1 MNDPDKKA
9 VRDYLMTLQDDIC
22 GALAGEDG
30 SRQFEEDAWQRAG
43 GEGLGG
49 GGRSRVLTDGALIEQ
64 GGPDALVALPNIGR
78 GIATAITEILTT
90 GRWAQL
96 ERMRGSLDP
105 VQRLQAV
112 PGIGPL
118 LAEQIH
124 DELHVDTLEG
134 LELAAHDGRLEALKG
149 IGPRRA
155 AMIRASLEK
164 MLGRVRSREYE
175 EMADGPSVPVLLDV
189 DREYRDKAAA
199 GTLPMI
205 APRRF
210 NPSNEAWLPI
220 LHTERDGWHFTALFS
235 NTGRAHDL
243 GRTRDWVVIY
253 FYNDQHEE
261 GQHTV
266 VTETR
271 GSLIGMRVVRGRE
284 AECRKFHAS

>member
-1 MNDPDKKA
+1 
-9 VRDYLMTLQDDIC
+9 
-22 GALAGEDG
+22 
-30 SRQFEEDAWQRAG
+30 
-43 GEGLGG
+43 
-49 GGRSRVLTDGALIEQ
+49 
-64 GGPDALVALPNIGR
+64 
-78 GIATAITEILTT
+78 
-90 GRWAQL
+90 
-96 ERMRGSLDP
+96 
-105 VQRLQAV
+105 
-112 PGIGPL
+112 
-118 LAEQIH
+118 
-124 DELHVDTLEG
+124 
-134 LELAAHDGRLEALKG
+134 
-149 IGPRRA
+149 
-155 AMIRASLEK
+155 
-164 MLGRVRSREYE
+164 
-175 EMADGPSVPVLLDV
+175 
-189 DREYRDKAAA
+189 
-199 GTLPMI
+199 MI